1 MSKDGDVGKSITKW
15 LTKAQSVPAPP
26 SANEARGNIARP
38 DPLPVSPSEPI
49 KQLNLKI
56 PQSTYDRMRQ
66 LKRRDRTTF
75 LAMLEHMLDL
85 YEREHGKLQ
94 K

>member
-1 MSKDGDVGKSITKW
+1 MSKDADLGKSITKW
-15 LTKAQSVPAPP
+15 LTKAQTMPAPP
-26 SANEARGNIARP
+26 TASEARGNIARP
-38 DPLPVSPSEPI
+38 DPVPVSSGEPI

-56 PQSTYDRMRQ
+56 PQNTYDRMRG

-85 YEREHGKLQ
+85 YEREHGKLP

>member
-15 LTKAQSVPAPP
+15 LTKAQTIPVPPT
-26 SANEARGNIARP
+26 ANETRGNIARP
-38 DPLPVSPSEPI
+38 DPPPVLPGEPI

-56 PQSTYDRMRQ
+56 PQSTYERMRG

>member
-1 MSKDGDVGKSITKW
+1 MSKEPDVGKSITKW
-15 LTKAQSVPAPP
+15 LTKAQTMPAPP
-26 SANEARGNIARP
+26 AAAEARGNVARRDAP
-38 DPLPVSPSEPI
+38 PLAPPEPI

>member
-1 MSKDGDVGKSITKW
+1 MSKEADVGRSITRW
-15 LTKAQSVPAPP
+15 LTKAQTMPQPP
-26 SANEARGNIARP
+26 DASEARGNIARR
-38 DPLPVSPSEPI
+38 DPPPLSPAEPI

-56 PQSTYDRMRQ
+56 PQSTYDRMRE

-75 LAMLEHMLDL
+75 LAMLDHMLDL

>member
-1 MSKDGDVGKSITKW
+1 MSKEPDVGKSITKW
-15 LTKAQSVPAPP
+15 LRKAQTIPAPP
-26 SANEARGNIARP
+26 TASEARDNIARV
-38 DPLPVSPSEPI
+38 DPLPPSPPEPI